1 MTDVTETLGGGR
13 TGKSVEHS
21 LRARI
26 RAGDAQA
33 FAHLFQEH
41 AQAVYGYATRVLGD
55 PSAAEDVVSL
65 TFLEAWRLRG
75 RLLPDSGYPRQEDDA
90 GGEADDGLRPWLFG
104 IATNVLRNTRRAARR
119 HKAALERLAQTRD
132 DRAVAPDF
140 AEALTGRM
148 EDAERLAAAR
158 VALGKLRP
166 REREVFALCVWSELS
181 YAAAATALGV
191 PVSTVRSRLSRARQR
206 LRRLAEVELARRTGP
221 AGRRTAS
228 EERSRRPALS
238 GQQPVDHFEPP
249 RLNQENHR

>member
-1 MTDVTETLGGGR
+1 M
-13 TGKSVEHS
+13 EHF

-33 FAHLFQEH
+33 FAHFFREH

-65 TFLEAWRLRG
+65 TFLEAWRLRD
-75 RLLPDSGYPRQEDDA
+75 RLLPDSEYPRQQDGS
-90 GGEADDGLRPWLFG
+90 GGETGDGLRPWLFG

-119 HKAALERLAQTRD
+119 HRAALDRLAQTRD
-132 DRAVAPDF
+132 HHATAPDF

-148 EDAERLAAAR
+148 ADTERLAAAR
-158 VALGKLRP
+158 VALDKLRP

-181 YAAAATALGV
+181 YEAAATALGV

-206 LRRLAEVELARRTGP
+206 LRRLAEAELARRTGP
-221 AGRRTAS
+221 AGRRAVS
-228 EERSRRPALS
+228 AGGARCPSPS

-249 RLNQENHR
+249 RLDQEENQR